1 MDNIFL
7 SIALG
12 TLLLKIRIGERVE
25 EASRSTDHDS
35 PPYLTLMDFQNISTY
50 FPRLKKPDSEITFKK
65 IIKNEISVVDV
76 LQLVST
82 NAKVVMG
89 DCLITC
95 FKSLITGVKW
105 RDFENFEQLS
115 NSFKELLW
123 YLSPHLK
130 KLSARSPNI
139 CDILKPLALLN
150 DPTRHAHKVGNIS
163 QEVLL
168 SFVDAVNTHLEKPY
182 TSHSNFKPVHNVIR
196 NVVEISVKFSDYQ
209 AKNIMVDHHS
219 NEEEPEYK
227 KTVFSLP
234 ELETIDKYTT
244 QRETYMRNIKYHI

>member
-1 MDNIFL
+1 
-7 SIALG
+7 
-12 TLLLKIRIGERVE
+12 
-25 EASRSTDHDS
+25 
-35 PPYLTLMDFQNISTY
+35 MDFQNISTY

-130 KLSARSPNI
+130 KLSARSLNI

-163 QEVLL
+163 QGVLL

-244 QRETYMRNIKYHI
+244 QRETYMRNVKYHI